1 LASRVYLTIK
11 NIRLKLFKTWVFI
24 LKRNQKVK
32 VELFNEEVQIIG
44 IDEFGYLKVKKQDNR
59 LDILQPDGNRFDY
72 MHNLIA
78 LRNSL

>member
-1 LASRVYLTIK
+1 
-11 NIRLKLFKTWVFI
+11 
-24 LKRNQKVK
+24 